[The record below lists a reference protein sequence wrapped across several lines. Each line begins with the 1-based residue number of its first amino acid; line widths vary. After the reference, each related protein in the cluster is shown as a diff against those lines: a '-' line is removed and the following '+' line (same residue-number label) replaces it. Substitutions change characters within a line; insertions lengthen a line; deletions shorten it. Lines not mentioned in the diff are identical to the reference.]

1 MRALGLG
8 PKDVRV
14 RMSDRRVLS
23 ALLLGAGVPEA
34 DLAATFVAVD
44 RSERHKQ
51 PAELVAESLAHVT
64 KGKDAV
70 ATKVLEVAHIR
81 GWPALEHAL
90 KGLPAGGDSAAD
102 LLACRDALGAMGLGE
117 FLDLDLSI
125 VRGLAY
131 YTGIV
136 FELFDAGKT
145 LRAICGGG
153 RYDNLL
159 KSLGGV
165 DLPAVGFGMGDV
177 VLGELVKERG
187 GTAVVSGLD
196 VFLVP
201 VTGADFTTVL
211 TLAHQ
216 LRERG
221 VSVEYALRE
230 QGIAK
235 QLKLAASRPARRAVI
250 IGPDER
256 AKGEGVVRNL
266 ENGTEE
272 RVSLARL
279 VDGYAWH

>member
-1 MRALGLG
+1 
-8 PKDVRV
+8 V
-14 RMSDRRVLS
+14 
-23 ALLLGAGVPEA
+23 E
-34 DLAATFVAVD
+34 T
-44 RSERHKQ
+44 
-51 PAELVAESLAHVT
+51 
-64 KGKDAV
+64 AV
-70 ATKVLEVAHIR
+70 A
-81 GWPALEHAL
+81 ALPD
-90 KGLPAGGDSAAD
+90 GRDVAAD
-102 LLACRDALGAMGLGE
+102 LLACRDALTAMGLGD

-177 VLGELVKERG
+177 VLGELVKER
-187 GTAVVSGLD
+187 TPSADAAAGLD
-196 VFLVP
+196 AFLVP
-201 VTGADFTTVL
+201 VTTADFPAVL
-211 TLAHQ
+211 ELAHK

-230 QGIAK
+230 QAIAK
-235 QLKLAASRPARRAVI
+235 QLRLAAARPAKRAVV

-256 AKGEGVVRNL
+256 AKGEAVVRTL
-266 ENGTEE
+266 SNGTEE
-272 RVSLARL
+272 HVSLSRL